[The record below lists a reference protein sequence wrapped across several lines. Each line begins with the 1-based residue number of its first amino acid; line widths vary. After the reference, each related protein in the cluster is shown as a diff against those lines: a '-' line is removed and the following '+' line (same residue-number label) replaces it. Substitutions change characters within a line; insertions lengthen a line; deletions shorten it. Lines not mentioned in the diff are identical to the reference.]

1 MTTQVTVAKET
12 ACRVRDAKRCV
23 SQVTAAMETTGW
35 VTSFFCFLSQRSRTD
50 VGNFDTDFTREEP
63 KLTPTDK
70 NIIANINQDE
80 FKDFSFVNAHFV
92 SDSPV

>member
-35 VTSFFCFLSQRSRTD
+35 VTSFVVVFFYSDQEQTLETSTLISQ
-50 VGNFDTDFTREEP
+50 E
-63 KLTPTDK
+63 K
-70 NIIANINQDE
+70 NPN
-80 FKDFSFVNAHFV
+80 
-92 SDSPV
+92 